1 MYRCLRCFL
10 VLTYSLGGVLV
21 ADGQLLRWRADNKL
35 TWADF
40 KGLVNTA
47 STRDA
52 HSRTIIRN
60 SYDAVRHGRIY
71 QIKFGMVAG
80 FDRAGSWVRPHAKTI
95 PLLKHEQLHFDIHE
109 LYVRKLYASL
119 SRYNYTGNYDAEAKS
134 IFAGF
139 VKELRAAQ
147 ELYDAESDHSR
158 NKDKQLE
165 WEKKISE
172 QLNNTPLYPAI

>member
-71 QIKFGMVAG
+71 QIKFGMMAG
-80 FDRAGSWVRPHAKTI
+80 FDRAGSWVRPNAKTT
-95 PLLKHEQLHFDIHE
+95 PLLKHEQLHFDITE
-109 LYVRKLYASL
+109 LFARKLYIA
-119 SRYNYTGNYDAEAKS
+119 YGDQVYTNNYKQQMKRIYSDILLQAEQMQDRYDAET
-134 IFAGF
+134 
-139 VKELRAAQ
+139 
-147 ELYDAESDHSR
+147 DHSR
-158 NKDKQLE
+158 RAGRQLE
-165 WEKKISE
+165 WEVDVAR
-172 QLNNTPLYPAI
+172 QLRETPTYPK